1 MKKNA
6 NDIFFGKELKVL
18 SFSEK
23 NANDIFF
30 SMFFFVSGSQ
40 MNIYLGFIYSAKC
53 YNL

>member
-6 NDIFFGKELKVL
+6 NDIFFGIELKVL

-30 SMFFFVSGSQ
+30 SMFFLYQGVKWT
-40 MNIYLGFIYSAKC
+40 FI
-53 YNL
+53 